1 MLQATYSSFITAIR
15 ILFFFFRISFINQEA
30 RLLWP
35 GNSKIHI
42 KGNANTR
49 LKMEELVTRM
59 EPMCSIPEIG
69 FGRGKVYIANFQSHI
84 SAAVS
89 YILFFID

>member
-1 MLQATYSSFITAIR
+1 M
-15 ILFFFFRISFINQEA
+15 INQEA

-42 KGNANTR
+42 KGNSNTR

-69 FGRGKVYIANFQSHI
+69 FGRGVFYSVNVQTH
-84 SAAVS
+84 
-89 YILFFID
+89 

>member
-1 MLQATYSSFITAIR
+1 M
-15 ILFFFFRISFINQEA
+15 INQEA
-30 RLLWP
+30 RLIWP

-42 KGNANTR
+42 KGNNNAR

-69 FGRGKVYIANFQSHI
+69 FGRGKFYSVNVQTHQCIFR
-84 SAAVS
+84 
-89 YILFFID
+89 